1 MTPMRTRALVLL
13 VAALLAV
20 VGVVLLTGS
29 SGDEGEPAV
38 DIPGAE
44 EAFAESPAPIRG
56 LYNQRNILLTGGQDA
71 FDARIDDMRGY
82 PVVVNKW
89 ASWCGPCR
97 IEFPVFRKAAIQEAG
112 RIAFIGL
119 DTQDNDDDARE
130 FLGKEPVPYPSYVDP
145 ESEIARKLKAPA
157 AFPATAFFDK
167 NGKLAYT
174 HQGPYDSVDELLR
187 DVRKYAGA

>member
-1 MTPMRTRALVLL
+1 MRTRALVLA

-20 VGVVLLTGS
+20 AGVLVLTGGS
-29 SGDEGEPAV
+29 AGEGEPAV
-38 DIPGAE
+38 EIPGAGTTFE
-44 EAFAESPAPIRG
+44 DAPAPIRG

-71 FDARIDDMRGY
+71 FDARIDQLRGH

-97 IEFPVFRKAAIQEAG
+97 VEFPIFREAAIREADS
-112 RIAFIGL
+112 IAFIGVN
-119 DTQDNDDDARE
+119 TNDNDGDARE
-130 FLGKEPVPYPSYVDP
+130 FLGMEPMPYPSYVDP
-145 ESEIARKLKAPA
+145 EGDIARTMKAPA
-157 AFPATAFFDK
+157 AFPATAFYDR

-174 HQGPYDSVDELLR
+174 HQGPYDSVDALLR

>member
-1 MTPMRTRALVLL
+1 MRTRALVLA

-20 VGVVLLTGS
+20 VGVVLLTGG
-29 SGDEGEPAV
+29 SGDNRQAGVE
-38 DIPGAE
+38 IPGAD
-44 EAFAESPAPIRG
+44 EAFSDAPAPIRG
-56 LYNQRNILLTGGQDA
+56 LYKQRNILLTGGRDA
-71 FDARIDDMRGY
+71 FDVRIKQLRGH

-97 IEFPVFRKAAIQEAG
+97 IEFPVFRDAAIQEAD

-130 FLGKEPVPYPSYVDP
+130 FLGQEPVPYPSYVDP
-145 ESEIARKLKAPA
+145 EGEIARTVNAPA
-157 AFPATAFFDK
+157 AFPATAFYDK

-174 HQGPYDSVDELLR
+174 HQGPYDSVEELLR
-187 DVRKYAGA
+187 DARKYAGA